1 MSSLEAAVSR
11 VGDVLSCARM
21 TGAAMRAIT
30 KRWTGRVQAM
40 IAIACLAGS
49 GEAQAEETT
58 YRIDP
63 EHTFTS
69 FEYMHWGLSLQRSR
83 FNRQSGTVK
92 LDMEA
97 GSGSIDLT
105 IDTASV
111 STGSEEFDKTLASD
125 GFFDA
130 KTYPT
135 MHFQS
140 KTMEFDGER
149 LVRSTGDLTIKDV
162 TKPVTLEVSHF
173 ACRFMVLYL
182 KQACG
187 ANGSAKI
194 LRSDFGLGRYAP
206 FVADE
211 ATLYFSIEAI
221 KE

>member
-1 MSSLEAAVSR
+1 MTMR
-11 VGDVLSCARM
+11 RGDRA
-21 TGAAMRAIT
+21 AAMI
-30 KRWTGRVQAM
+30 GLV
-40 IAIACLAGS
+40 CLALNGN
-49 GEAQAEETT
+49 AQAEEAT

-92 LDMEA
+92 LDQDA
-97 GSGSIDLT
+97 RSGSIDLT
-105 IDTASV
+105 IDTTSV
-111 STGSEEFDKTLASD
+111 STGSDEFDKTLASD
-125 GFFDA
+125 SFFDA
-130 KTYPT
+130 KAYPN
-135 MHFQS
+135 MHFRS
-140 KTMEFDGER
+140 TAMEFDSER
-149 LVRSTGDLTIKDV
+149 LVRVTGDLTIKDV

>member
-1 MSSLEAAVSR
+1 
-11 VGDVLSCARM
+11 M
-21 TGAAMRAIT
+21 TKQGFG
-30 KRWTGRVQAM
+30 KSKAM
-40 IAIACLAGS
+40 IALLCVAVFGN
-49 GEAQAEETT
+49 AQAGEST

-63 EHTFTS
+63 DHTFTS

-92 LDMEA
+92 LDTDA
-97 GSGSIDLT
+97 KSGSVDLT
-105 IDTASV
+105 IETASV
-111 STGSEEFDKTLASD
+111 STGSDEFDKTLVSD

-130 KTYPT
+130 KTYPA

-140 KTMEFDGER
+140 KALEFDGEQLAR
-149 LVRSTGDLTIKDV
+149 ITGDLTIKDV

-173 ACRFMVLYL
+173 ACRFMVMYL

>member
-1 MSSLEAAVSR
+1 MRWKCLTLTFTALLTMA
-11 VGDVLSCARM
+11 GP
-21 TGAAMRAIT
+21 GAT
-30 KRWTGRVQAM
+30 
-40 IAIACLAGS
+40 L
-49 GEAQAEETT
+49 AEEST

-63 EHTFTS
+63 EHTFTA

-83 FNRQSGTVK
+83 FNKQSGTVM
-92 LDMEA
+92 LDLDA
-97 GSGSIDLT
+97 KSGSVDLQIDA
-105 IDTASV
+105 ASIA
-111 STGSEEFDKTLASD
+111 TGSDEFDKMLASD
-125 GFFDA
+125 SFFDA

-135 MHFQS
+135 IHFKS
-140 KTMEFDGER
+140 SAMEFDGDQ
-149 LVRSTGDLTIKDV
+149 LVRVRGDLTIKDV

-182 KQACG
+182 KHACG

-211 ATLYFSIEAI
+211 ATLYFSVEAI

>member
-1 MSSLEAAVSR
+1 
-11 VGDVLSCARM
+11 M
-21 TGAAMRAIT
+21 TVRKNAWMRPAIFL
-30 KRWTGRVQAM
+30 
-40 IAIACLAGS
+40 ACLPLFCT
-49 GEAQAEETT
+49 AQAEETT

-63 EHTFTS
+63 DHTFTS

-92 LDMEA
+92 LDLD
-97 GSGSIDLT
+97 GKSGSVDLT

-111 STGSEEFDKTLASD
+111 STGSDEFDKMLVSD
-125 GFFDA
+125 SFFDA
-130 KTYPT
+130 RTFPT
-135 MHFQS
+135 MHFLS
-140 KTMEFDGER
+140 SAMEFDGDQ
-149 LVRSTGDLTIKDV
+149 LVRVAGNLTIKDV

-182 KQACG
+182 KHACG

-194 LRSDFGLGRYAP
+194 LRSDYGLGRYAP

>member
-1 MSSLEAAVSR
+1 MKLNRKAWVR
-11 VGDVLSCARM
+11 
-21 TGAAMRAIT
+21 TAIFL
-30 KRWTGRVQAM
+30 
-40 IAIACLAGS
+40 ACLPVLGRAK
-49 GEAQAEETT
+49 AEETS

-63 EHTFTS
+63 DHTFTS

-92 LDMEA
+92 LDLDA
-97 GSGSIDLT
+97 KSGSVDLT
-105 IDTASV
+105 IESASV
-111 STGSEEFDKTLASD
+111 STGSDEFDKTLLSD
-125 GFFDA
+125 SFFDA

-135 MHFQS
+135 MHFHS
-140 KTMEFDGER
+140 NSMEFDGDQ
-149 LVRSTGDLTIKDV
+149 LVRVTGDLTIKDV

-173 ACRFMVLYL
+173 ACRFMLLYL
-182 KQACG
+182 KHACG

>member
-1 MSSLEAAVSR
+1 MPWKCLMQT
-11 VGDVLSCARM
+11 L
-21 TGAAMRAIT
+21 
-30 KRWTGRVQAM
+30 
-40 IAIACLAGS
+40 IALFMATVAPT
-49 GEAQAEETT
+49 AFAEEST

-83 FNRQSGTVK
+83 FNRQSGTVT
-92 LDMEA
+92 LDPDA
-97 GSGSIDLT
+97 KSGSVDLVIDA
-105 IDTASV
+105 ASIA
-111 STGSEEFDKTLASD
+111 TGSDEFDKTLASSS
-125 GFFDA
+125 FFDVG
-130 KTYPT
+130 TYPT
-135 MHFQS
+135 IHFKS
-140 KTMEFDGER
+140 GAMEFDGDQ
-149 LVRSTGDLTIKDV
+149 LVRVTGDLTIKDV
-162 TKPVTLEVSHF
+162 TRPVTLEVNHF

-182 KQACG
+182 KHACG

>member
-1 MSSLEAAVSR
+1 MGKEWKVALATCALMVLGTGPAYAAES
-11 VGDVLSCARM
+11 
-21 TGAAMRAIT
+21 
-30 KRWTGRVQAM
+30 
-40 IAIACLAGS
+40 
-49 GEAQAEETT
+49 T

-92 LDMEA
+92 LDTEA
-97 GSGSIDLT
+97 KSGSVDLE
-105 IDTASV
+105 IEAASV
-111 STGSEEFDKTLASD
+111 STGSDEFDKTLVSD

-130 KTYPT
+130 KTYPVIR
-135 MHFQS
+135 FKS
-140 KTMEFDGER
+140 SALEFDGDQLAR
-149 LVRSTGDLTIKDV
+149 VRGDLTIKDV
-162 TKPVTLEVSHF
+162 TRPVTLELSHF
-173 ACRFMVLYL
+173 ACRFMMLYL

-187 ANGSAKI
+187 ANGSVKI

>member
-1 MSSLEAAVSR
+1 MQWNHL
-11 VGDVLSCARM
+11 
-21 TGAAMRAIT
+21 MRAMTAVKI
-30 KRWTGRVQAM
+30 GLF
-40 IAIACLAGS
+40 LAGLS
-49 GEAQAEETT
+49 WLVPARQALAAETS

-63 EHTFTS
+63 DHTFTS

-92 LDMEA
+92 LDTDA
-97 GSGSIDLT
+97 KSGSVDLS
-105 IDTASV
+105 IETASV
-111 STGSEEFDKTLASD
+111 STGSDEFDKTLVSES
-125 GFFDA
+125 FFDA
-130 KTYPT
+130 QNFPT
-135 MHFQS
+135 MHFKS
-140 KTMEFDGER
+140 TGMEFDGDK
-149 LVRSTGDLTIKDV
+149 LVRVTGDLTIKDV
-162 TKPVTLEVSHF
+162 TKPVTLDVSHF

-206 FVADE
+206 FITDE

>member
-1 MSSLEAAVSR
+1 MQWNHVMR
-11 VGDVLSCARM
+11 TM
-21 TGAAMRAIT
+21 TT
-30 KRWTGRVQAM
+30 LKR
-40 IAIACLAGS
+40 CLFLAGVFFLAP
-49 GEAQAEETT
+49 GQQALASETS

-63 EHTFTS
+63 DHTFTS

-92 LDMEA
+92 LDPDA
-97 GSGSIDLT
+97 KSGSVDLS

-111 STGSEEFDKTLASD
+111 STGSDEFDKTLVSES
-125 GFFDA
+125 FFDA
-130 KTYPT
+130 QNFPT
-135 MHFQS
+135 MHFKS
-140 KTMEFDGER
+140 TAMEFDGDKP
-149 LVRSTGDLTIKDV
+149 VRVTGDLTIKDV
-162 TKPVTLEVSHF
+162 TKPVTLDISHF

-206 FVADE
+206 FITDE